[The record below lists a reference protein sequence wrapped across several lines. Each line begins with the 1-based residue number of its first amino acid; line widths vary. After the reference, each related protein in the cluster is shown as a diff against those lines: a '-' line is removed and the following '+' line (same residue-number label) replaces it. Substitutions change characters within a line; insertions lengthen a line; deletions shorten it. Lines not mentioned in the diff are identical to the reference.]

1 MCVVIKQQ
9 VLQNFM
15 HSSFSVGIIKIVH
28 RPSFL
33 PDVKLTKIAD
43 DVSICMLWA
52 STA

>member
-1 MCVVIKQQ
+1 MCLVIKQK
-9 VLQNFM
+9 VLQDFM

-43 DVSICMLWA
+43 EHNILL
-52 STA
+52 